1 MTLTTNVRVIYFL
14 TLFNI
19 YINNQHMDNMDST
32 DNKNNMDNTD
42 MVDNMDNTVD

>member
-19 YINNQHMDNMDST
+19 YINNHMDSMDST
-32 DNKNNMDNTD
+32 DSMDNTD
-42 MVDNMDNTVD
+42 MVDNMDNKVD